1 MLTWF
6 HRIVLLA
13 LAAHLGWGAYRHAE
27 GAGKRAQLDEA
38 SRLVAEGM
46 AVLADNYV
54 DPQRVQPRRLI
65 AGAMTG
71 LTQENVLDNH
81 CGWHPPLE
89 NEALHEELRGEHVGI
104 GVLCVPDPNGIR
116 LRGIFPDSPASR
128 GGLQID
134 DIITFQDGKELA
146 ALDFTAAVDAL
157 KGPRGSQI
165 ELTLLRGE
173 RSIRLQVKRNAYNVP
188 SVYASRLESGIG
200 YLRFAIFNQHS
211 AEELSHEASL
221 LVDRGAKLLIVDL
234 RDNGGGILESAERAA
249 NLFLP
254 SGSTVVSIARR
265 GVPPEKILNPSDGSF
280 VGLPLIILVDANTAS
295 ASEIFSGAMRDN
307 HCALLIGA
315 KTYGKASVQTVNTL
329 SDGSALRFTI
339 AKYRTP
345 SGADI
350 HGKGLLPDVAVETPP
365 SAAKDVL
372 ASLRYFG
379 DPALHDPVLERAMS
393 LAVDVLKHGLKA
405 VRLKQHVPEK
415 TYE

>member
-6 HRIVLLA
+6 HRIVLIALA
-13 LAAHLGWGAYRHAE
+13 LHLGWGAYRHAQ
-27 GAGKRAQLDEA
+27 GAEKREKRDDA

-46 AVLADNYV
+46 AVLAENYV

-71 LTQENVLDNH
+71 LTQEYVLDNH

-104 GVLCVPDPNGIR
+104 GVLCVPDPNGVR
-116 LRGIFPDSPASR
+116 LHGIFPDSPASQ
-128 GGLQID
+128 GGLRID

-146 ALDFTAAVDAL
+146 NLDFNVAVSGL

-165 ELTLLRGE
+165 ELTVLRGD
-173 RSIRLQVKRNAYNVP
+173 RSLRLQVKRNAYNVP
-188 SVYASRLESGIG
+188 SIFGSRLDAGVG
-200 YLRFAIFNQHS
+200 YLRFEIFNQHS
-211 AEELSHEASL
+211 AEELSREASI
-221 LVDRGAKLLIVDL
+221 LVDRGAKLLIIDL
-234 RDNGGGILESAERAA
+234 RDNGGGVLESAERAA

-254 SGSTVVSIARR
+254 AGATVVSIARR
-265 GVPPEKILNPSDGSF
+265 GVPPEKVINPTDGSF

-307 HCALLIGA
+307 HCALLVGA

-350 HGKGLLPDVAVETPP
+350 HGKGLFPDVPVVTPA
-365 SAAKDVL
+365 SAAQDVL

-379 DPALHDPVLERAMS
+379 EPALHDPVLDKAKL
-393 LAVDVLKHGLKA
+393 LAAEVLTHGLER
-405 VRLKQHVPEK
+405 VRLKQATPEK
-415 TYE
+415 IYD